1 MNPRLFLGIGL
12 VIIGFFW
19 DSISM
24 PNINKPIVPSTDYN
38 KILDLKKPTDKLLQ
52 ELKDVKS
59 IVSGPDEVFD
69 REIIA
74 IFNNEMGKRLPSYE
88 NVNSISFENFYI
100 DSAKLTFNNRLSNKY
115 KSLGDKM
122 HDIIL
127 STLGEN
133 EAIITKEEQLALSEK
148 MRAIAWILL
157 N

>member
-1 MNPRLFLGIGL
+1 
-12 VIIGFFW
+12 
-19 DSISM
+19 
-24 PNINKPIVPSTDYN
+24 
-38 KILDLKKPTDKLLQ
+38 LKKPTDKLFE

-69 REIIA
+69 RELIA

-100 DSAKLTFNNRLSNKY
+100 ESAKLTFNNRISNKY
-115 KSLGDKM
+115 KPLGDRMYK
-122 HDIIL
+122 IIL

-133 EAIITKEEQLALSEK
+133 EAIITKEEQVALSDK
-148 MRAIAWILL
+148 MKAISWILL

>member
-1 MNPRLFLGIGL
+1 M
-12 VIIGFFW
+12 
-19 DSISM
+19 
-24 PNINKPIVPSTDYN
+24 
-38 KILDLKKPTDKLLQ
+38 LDLEKPTDKLFE

-122 HDIIL
+122 HEIIL

-133 EAIITKEEQLALSEK
+133 EAIITKEEQVALSDK

>member
-19 DSISM
+19 DSISVS
-24 PNINKPIVPSTDYN
+24 NINKPIVPSTDYN
-38 KILDLKKPTDKLLQ
+38 KILDLKKPTDKLIE
-52 ELKDVKS
+52 ELKDVKT

-69 REIIA
+69 RELIA
-74 IFNNEMGKRLPSYE
+74 IFNNEMGKRLPAYE
-88 NVNSISFENFYI
+88 NVSSIAFENFYVE
-100 DSAKLTFNNRLSNKY
+100 SAKLTFNNRISNKY
-115 KSLGDKM
+115 KPLGDRMYK
-122 HDIIL
+122 IIL

-133 EAIITKEEQLALSEK
+133 EAIITKEEQVALSDK

>member
-1 MNPRLFLGIGL
+1 MKRRVYLGIVFIL
-12 VIIGFFW
+12 IGFFS
-19 DSISM
+19 DKISAI
-24 PNINKPIVPSTDYN
+24 NINKPQIPSTNYN
-38 KILDLKKPTDKLLQ
+38 QLLDLQKPNDKLYD
-52 ELKDVKS
+52 ELKDIKS

-74 IFNNEMGKRLPSYE
+74 IFHNEIGKRLPNYE
-88 NVNSISFENFYI
+88 NITSISFENFYVE
-100 DSAKLTFNNRLSNKY
+100 SAKLTFNNRISNKY
-115 KSLGDKM
+115 KALGDRMYK
-122 HDIIL
+122 IIL

>member
-19 DSISM
+19 DSISIS
-24 PNINKPIVPSTDYN
+24 NVNKPFIPSTNYN
-38 KILDLKKPTDKLLQ
+38 KILDLKKPTDKLFE

-69 REIIA
+69 REVIA
-74 IFNNEMGKRLPSYE
+74 IFHNEMGKRLPSYE
-88 NVNSISFENFYI
+88 NVNSISFENFYV
-100 DSAKLTFNNRLSNKY
+100 DSAKLTFNSRLSNKY
-115 KSLGDKM
+115 KALGDRMYK
-122 HDIIL
+122 IIL

-133 EAIITKEEQLALSEK
+133 EAIITKEEQVALSEK

>member
-1 MNPRLFLGIGL
+1 MKRRTYLGIVFIL
-12 VIIGFFW
+12 IGFFS
-19 DSISM
+19 DKISAI
-24 PNINKPIVPSTDYN
+24 NINKPQIPSTNYN
-38 KILDLKKPTDKLLQ
+38 QLLDLQKPNDKLYD
-52 ELKDVKS
+52 ELKDIKS

-74 IFNNEMGKRLPSYE
+74 IFHNEIGKRLPNYE
-88 NVNSISFENFYI
+88 NITSISFENFYVE
-100 DSAKLTFNNRLSNKY
+100 SAKLTFNNRISNKY
-115 KSLGDKM
+115 KTLGDRMYK
-122 HDIIL
+122 IIL

>member
-19 DSISM
+19 DSISAS
-24 PNINKPIVPSTDYN
+24 NINKPIVPSTDYN
-38 KILDLKKPTDKLLQ
+38 KILDLKKPTDKLIE
-52 ELKDVKS
+52 ELKDVKT

-69 REIIA
+69 RELIA
-74 IFNNEMGKRLPSYE
+74 IFNNEMGKRLPAYE
-88 NVNSISFENFYI
+88 NVSSIAFENFYI
-100 DSAKLTFNNRLSNKY
+100 ESAKLTFNNRISNKY
-115 KSLGDKM
+115 KPLGDKM
-122 HDIIL
+122 YKIIL

-133 EAIITKEEQLALSEK
+133 EAIITKEEQVALSDK

>member
-1 MNPRLFLGIGL
+1 MKPRVYLGIAFVL
-12 VIIGFFW
+12 VGFFW
-19 DSISM
+19 DSISGI
-24 PNINKPIVPSTDYN
+24 NIDKAVIPSTNYS
-38 KILDLKKPTDKLLQ
+38 KMLDLKKPTDKLYE

-69 REIIA
+69 RELIA

-88 NVNSISFENFYI
+88 NVNSISFENYYVE
-100 DSAKLTFNNRLSNKY
+100 SAKLTFNNRISNKY
-115 KSLGDKM
+115 KALGDRMYK
-122 HDIIL
+122 IIL

-133 EAIITKEEQLALSEK
+133 EAIITKEEQTILSEK

>member
-1 MNPRLFLGIGL
+1 MKRRVYLGIVFIL
-12 VIIGFFW
+12 IGFFS
-19 DSISM
+19 DKISAI
-24 PNINKPIVPSTDYN
+24 NINKPQIPSTNYN
-38 KILDLKKPTDKLLQ
+38 QLLDLQKPNDKLYD
-52 ELKDVKS
+52 ELKDIKS

-74 IFNNEMGKRLPSYE
+74 IFHNEIGKRLPNYE
-88 NVNSISFENFYI
+88 NITSISFENFYVE
-100 DSAKLTFNNRLSNKY
+100 SAKLTFNNRISNKY
-115 KSLGDKM
+115 KTLGDRMYK
-122 HDIIL
+122 IIL

>member
-19 DSISM
+19 DSISVS
-24 PNINKPIVPSTDYN
+24 NINKPIVPSTDYN
-38 KILDLKKPTDKLLQ
+38 KILDLKKPTDKLIE
-52 ELKDVKS
+52 ELKDVKT

-69 REIIA
+69 RELIA
-74 IFNNEMGKRLPSYE
+74 IFNNEMGKRLPAYE
-88 NVNSISFENFYI
+88 NVSSIAFENFYI
-100 DSAKLTFNNRLSNKY
+100 ESAKLTFNNRISNKY
-115 KSLGDKM
+115 KPLGDKM
-122 HDIIL
+122 YKIIL

-133 EAIITKEEQLALSEK
+133 EAIITKEEQVALSDK

>member
-1 MNPRLFLGIGL
+1 MKSRVYLGIAFVL
-12 VIIGFFW
+12 IGFFW
-19 DSISM
+19 DNVSGI
-24 PNINKPIVPSTDYN
+24 NINKITIPSTNYN
-38 KILDLKKPTDKLLQ
+38 KILDLKKPSDKLYE

-69 REIIA
+69 RELIA

-100 DSAKLTFNNRLSNKY
+100 ESAKLTFNNRISNKY
-115 KSLGDKM
+115 KTLGDRMYK
-122 HDIIL
+122 IIL

-133 EAIITKEEQLALSEK
+133 ESIITKEEQIALSEK
-148 MRAIAWILL
+148 IRAISWILL

>member
-1 MNPRLFLGIGL
+1 MNSRVYLGIAL

-19 DSISM
+19 DSISI
-24 PNINKPIVPSTDYN
+24 PNINKPVIPSTDYN
-38 KILDLKKPTDKLLQ
+38 KMLDLKKPTDKLFE

-59 IVSGPDEVFD
+59 IVSGSDEVFD

-122 HDIIL
+122 HEIIL

-133 EAIITKEEQLALSEK
+133 EAIITKEEQVALSEK

>member
-1 MNPRLFLGIGL
+1 MNPRVYLGIAFIL
-12 VIIGFFW
+12 IGFFW
-19 DSISM
+19 DSISGI
-24 PNINKPIVPSTDYN
+24 NIDKPVIPSTDYN
-38 KILDLKKPTDKLLQ
+38 KMLDLKKPTDKLFE

-59 IVSGPDEVFD
+59 IVSGSDEVFD

>member
-1 MNPRLFLGIGL
+1 MNPRLYIGIGL

-19 DSISM
+19 DSI
-24 PNINKPIVPSTDYN
+24 PAIDINKLKVPSVNYN
-38 KILDLKKPTDKLLQ
+38 KMLDLEKPSDKLYE

-69 REIIA
+69 RELIA

-88 NVNSISFENFYI
+88 NINSISFENFYVE
-100 DSAKLTFNNRLSNKY
+100 SAKLTFNNRISNKY
-115 KSLGDKM
+115 KSLGDRMYK
-122 HDIIL
+122 IIL

-133 EAIITKEEQLALSEK
+133 EAILTKEEQVALSEK